1 MNTNNDITEQLLG
14 AWIFPLNYDKPSQ
27 IFQTTRNAKAFSV
40 LNIEEQ
46 RKLFTDCSW
55 RSYQNDKDTRFQL
68 FLNFVNTY

>member
-1 MNTNNDITEQLLG
+1 MNTNNDITKQLLG
-14 AWIFPLNYDKPSQ
+14 AWFFPLNYDKPSQ